1 MCVVDMNRINGM
13 CLTIW
18 SLMEISISEG
28 LLNFYL
34 FISPLFSTWLSLSSH
49 YSLLYCH
56 TSFIIFSVLY
66 FESSSPHFML
76 YKFDIISSIQSIFS
90 PQKNCKY
97 SLSLSLS
104 CGFLFFLIIL
114 IKVDGFLYLNMCFGI
129 FVFFFNFPLQSLLS
143 PF

>member
-1 MCVVDMNRINGM
+1 MCVVDMSRINGM
-13 CLTIW
+13 CLRIW
-18 SLMEISISEG
+18 PLMEISISEG

-56 TSFIIFSVLY
+56 TSFIIFSILY
-66 FESSSPHFML
+66 SDYSSPHFIL
-76 YKFDIISSIQSIFS
+76 YKFDIISFIQSIFS

-97 SLSLSLS
+97 SLSFSLS

-114 IKVDGFLYLNMCFGI
+114 IKVDGFLFLKMCFG
-129 FVFFFNFPLQSLLS
+129 FFFFFNFPLQSLLS